1 MFVTLSDFSTYD
13 RDAFFVSLNDA
24 GLAQL
29 EGNNDLKFV
38 DVENYNVC
46 IPISDLIAAYNQ
58 LHNTDY

>member
-29 EGNNDLKFV
+29 EDSNDLKFV
-38 DVENYNVC
+38 DVENYTVC

-58 LHNTDY
+58 LHGTDY